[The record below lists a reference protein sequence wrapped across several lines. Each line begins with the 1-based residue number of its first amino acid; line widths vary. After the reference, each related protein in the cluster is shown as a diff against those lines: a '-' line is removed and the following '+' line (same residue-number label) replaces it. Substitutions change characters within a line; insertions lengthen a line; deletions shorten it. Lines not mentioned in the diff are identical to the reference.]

1 MAWLLPARYTMG
13 VSRNKRWLYTA
24 IVTSYASAP
33 SMAVSRDP
41 SSTYK
46 SSVAWSRDLIQLDRE
61 AFTLYTC
68 HVTMAWLIP
77 ARYTMGVSR
86 DKRWLYTVI
95 VTRGKNLSRP
105 CGIAMFAIFR
115 DKPRF
120 LSFTATIP
128 RFLCLTATERDFHNF
143 PRQIANLM
151 LLKCPWITW
160 HSKISLEF
168 SLQAPGKLLRKKL
181 TNRYK
186 SWPIVIEVD
195 QSL

>member
-95 VTRGKNLSRP
+95 VTSNAAAPPSMAVSRDP
-105 CGIAMFAIFR
+105 SSTYRSTVAWSR
-115 DKPRF
+115 DLNPN
-120 LSFTATIP
+120 TA
-128 RFLCLTATERDFHNF
+128 
-143 PRQIANLM
+143 RQGGSG
-151 LLKCPWITW
+151 
-160 HSKISLEF
+160 H
-168 SLQAPGKLLRKKL
+168 SLQSRWQYNGSTAAVQRQY
-181 TNRYK
+181 NRHVLCRFNK
-186 SWPIVIEVD
+186 
-195 QSL
+195 